1 MLTVLT
7 DKINDLNLNI
17 DLFQKHDFVPKS
29 ESIKKYI
36 DLEVE
41 KVLAESRLSEKDLEL
56 ISFIPNA
63 NFTLRAYFNN
73 TTSYNTVGFTNL
85 FLTANT
91 LYTQESYYVFDLFD
105 TFEDNN
111 QTLISRNFVKMSK
124 IVKDLTTDIIFDVSK
139 KIVKEFVNI
148 YIPSYFI
155 NEGVDTFY
163 MKIYFF
169 NATNGKFRYFKC
181 SDTDENASKN
191 YLKLQ
196 INRTNK
202 TYSIIGGDKVIVNS
216 SIYKISQVIEPKKE
230 EELLNDNKIRKIKPL
245 IKTTKIITSKGT
257 FI

>member
-111 QTLISRNFVKMSK
+111 QTLIYRLHQIPLGIALSYYTSANSS
-124 IVKDLTTDIIFDVSK
+124 L
-139 KIVKEFVNI
+139 I
-148 YIPSYFI
+148 YINI
-155 NEGVDTFY
+155 L
-163 MKIYFF
+163 FF
-169 NATNGKFRYFKC
+169 
-181 SDTDENASKN
+181 KN
-191 YLKLQ
+191 
-196 INRTNK
+196 
-202 TYSIIGGDKVIVNS
+202 
-216 SIYKISQVIEPKKE
+216 
-230 EELLNDNKIRKIKPL
+230 
-245 IKTTKIITSKGT
+245 
-257 FI
+257 